1 MLVGPEQAPSQ
12 KAKAHVATDFVILHI
27 QKSYHV
33 IFAEMTAIFVPFVD
47 FFKGATCVCNSFQ
60 FDCRHLVCFVLLIF
74 HIK

>member
-33 IFAEMTAIFVPFVD
+33 IFAEMTAIFVPFID
-47 FFKGATCVCNSFQ
+47 FFQGNHVC
-60 FDCRHLVCFVLLIF
+60 L
-74 HIK
+74 